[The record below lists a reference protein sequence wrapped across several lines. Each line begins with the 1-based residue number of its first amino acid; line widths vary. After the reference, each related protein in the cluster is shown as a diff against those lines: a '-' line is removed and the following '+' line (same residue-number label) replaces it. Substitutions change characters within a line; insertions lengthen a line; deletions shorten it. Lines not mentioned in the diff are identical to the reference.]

1 MIHYLVATHGPIST
15 ALVISAKMVFGEL
28 PHVTPVSLSEDG
40 GIEDFKAEFK
50 DKIETIASTGVHG
63 IVVLCDL
70 ECGTPYNVACTYAFD
85 DAFPCDVEV
94 IGGVNFPTLLMTGDY
109 VDDESA
115 MDVAAALKGEALT
128 TIVHAQKP
136 QEITEDAEDN
146 F

>member
-1 MIHYLVATHGPIST
+1 MIHFIVATHGPLCT
-15 ALVISAKMVFGEL
+15 ALITSGKMVFGEM

-40 GIEDFKAEFK
+40 GIEDFKVDFK
-50 DKIETIASTGVHG
+50 KTITEIANTDVDG

-85 DAFPCDVEV
+85 DSFPCDVEV
-94 IGGVNFPTLLMTGDY
+94 VSGVNFPTLLMTGDFEE
-109 VDDESA
+109 DKSA
-115 MDVAAALKGEALT
+115 CDVAAALKGEALN

-136 QEITEDAEDN
+136 QDTEDLEED